1 MDKTIKINCKL
12 YKVVTLTE
20 LATMCNVT
28 TTYIRKLEYR
38 DIIRGANIRGK
49 ERLLKNGDNF
59 PGPRYY
65 TIELAEKIKI
75 IFSEF
80 KQGVAVTPDQKRRLA
95 IAFQEEQ
102 QTINIK

>member
-1 MDKTIKINCKL
+1 MSKTIKINDKL
-12 YKVVTLTE
+12 HKVVSLTE
-20 LATMCNVT
+20 LASMCNVT

-49 ERLLKNGDNF
+49 GRLLKNGDKF

-65 TIELAEKIKI
+65 TIELAKKIKI

-80 KQGVAVTPDQKRRLA
+80 KQGVAITPDQKRRLA
-95 IAFQEEQ
+95 IAFQEEL
-102 QTINIK
+102 QTINSK